1 MAIEIKTPIG
11 DAFDK
16 LSILEIKLENVKDE
30 VQREN
35 IQNELNYLQDKLKPF
50 WDNGGDTLKEIYNRL
65 KKTNGE
71 MWVIEDSVRLKERDN
86 KFDEE
91 FIELA
96 RAVYYTNDRRA
107 AEKKEINYLLNSEF
121 FEEKIYEQYES
132 K

>member
-30 VQREN
+30 IQKEN
-35 IQNELNYLQDKLKPF
+35 ILNELNYLQTKLKPY
-50 WDNGGDTLKEIYNRL
+50 WEAGGDVLEEIYGRL

-71 MWVIEDSVRLKERDN
+71 MWVIEDSVRLKERDDQ
-86 KFDEE
+86 FDSE

-96 RAVYYTNDRRA
+96 RSVYYTNDRRA
-107 AEKKEINYLLNSEF
+107 REKKEINHLLNSEF
-121 FEEKIYEQYES
+121 FEEKIYEKYD
-132 K
+132 

>member
-30 VQREN
+30 VQKQN
-35 IQNELNYLQDKLKPF
+35 IQNELNYLQDKLQPF
-50 WDNGGDTLKEIYNRL
+50 WDAGGDTLKEVYQRL
-65 KKTNGE
+65 KKTNGQ
-71 MWVIEDSVRLKERDN
+71 MWVIEDSVRLKEKDN

-107 AEKKEINYLLNSEF
+107 AEKKEINHLLNSEF
-121 FEEKIYEQYES
+121 FEEKIYQKYD
-132 K
+132 

>member
-16 LSILEIKLENVKDE
+16 LSILEIKLKNVSDS
-30 VQREN
+30 VQKNN
-35 IQNELNYLQDKLKPF
+35 ITNELNYLQDKLKPF
-50 WDNGGDTLKEIYNRL
+50 WEAGGDKLKEVYQRL
-65 KKTNGE
+65 LKTNGE

-107 AEKKEINYLLNSEF
+107 AEKKEINHLLNSEF
-121 FEEKIYEQYES
+121 FEEKIYEKYD
-132 K
+132 

>member
-1 MAIEIKTPIG
+1 MSIEIKTPIG

-50 WDNGGDTLKEIYNRL
+50 WDNGGDELKEIYSRL
-65 KKTNGE
+65 KKTNGQ
-71 MWVIEDSVRLKERDN
+71 MWVIEDSVRLLEKEKLFN
-86 KFDEE
+86 EE
-91 FIELA
+91 FIEYA

-107 AEKKEINYLLNSEF
+107 AEKKEINHLLNSEF
-121 FEEKIYEQYES
+121 FEEKIYQKYD
-132 K
+132 

>member
-16 LSILEIKLENVKDE
+16 LSILEIKLENASEK
-30 VQREN
+30 VQKEN
-35 IQNELNYLQDKLKPF
+35 IENELNYLQTKLKPF
-50 WDNGGDTLKEIYNRL
+50 WDNGGDELKEIYDRL

-71 MWVIEDSVRLKERDN
+71 MWVIEDSVRLKEKDN
-86 KFDEE
+86 KFDNE

-107 AEKKEINYLLNSEF
+107 AEKKEINHLLNSEF
-121 FEEKIYEQYES
+121 FEEKIYEKYD
-132 K
+132 

>member
-30 VQREN
+30 TQKNN
-35 IQNELNYLQDKLKPF
+35 INNELSYLQDKLSLF
-50 WDNGGDTLKEIYNRL
+50 WREGGEELKEIYNRL
-65 KKTNGE
+65 KKTNRE
-71 MWVIEDSVRLKERDN
+71 MWVIEDSVRLKEKDN
-86 KFDEE
+86 NFDEE

-107 AEKKEINYLLNSEF
+107 AEKKEINHLLNSEF
-121 FEEKIYEQYES
+121 FEEKIYEKYD
-132 K
+132 

>member
-1 MAIEIKTPIG
+1 MAIGIKTPIG

-30 VQREN
+30 VQKQN
-35 IQNELNYLQDKLKPF
+35 IQNELNYLQDKLQPF
-50 WDNGGDTLKEIYNRL
+50 WDAGGDTLKEVYQRL
-65 KKTNGE
+65 KKTNGQ
-71 MWVIEDSVRLKERDN
+71 MWVIEDSVRLKEKDD

-107 AEKKEINYLLNSEF
+107 AEKKEINHLLNSEF
-121 FEEKIYEQYES
+121 FEEKIYQKYD
-132 K
+132 

>member
-16 LSILEIKLENVKDE
+16 LSILEIKLENATE
-30 VQREN
+30 VVQKEN
-35 IQNELNYLQDKLKPF
+35 IENELNYLQTKLKPF
-50 WDNGGDTLKEIYNRL
+50 WDNGGDELKEVYDRL

-71 MWVIEDSVRLKERDN
+71 MWVIEDSVRLKEKDN
-86 KFDEE
+86 KFDNE

-107 AEKKEINYLLNSEF
+107 AEKKEINHLLNSEF
-121 FEEKIYEQYES
+121 FEEKIYEKYD
-132 K
+132 

>member
-30 VQREN
+30 VQKQN
-35 IQNELNYLQDKLKPF
+35 IQNELNYLQDKLQPF
-50 WDNGGDTLKEIYNRL
+50 WNAGGEELKEIYDRL
-65 KKTNGE
+65 KKTNGQ
-71 MWVIEDSVRLKERDN
+71 MWVIEDSVRLKEKDD

-107 AEKKEINYLLNSEF
+107 AEKKEINHLLNSEF
-121 FEEKIYEQYES
+121 FEEKIYQKYN
-132 K
+132 

>member
-30 VQREN
+30 VQKQN
-35 IQNELNYLQDKLKPF
+35 IQNELNYLQDKLQPF
-50 WDNGGDTLKEIYNRL
+50 WDAGGDTLKEVYQRL
-65 KKTNGE
+65 KKTNSQ

-107 AEKKEINYLLNSEF
+107 AEKKEINHLLNSEF
-121 FEEKIYEQYES
+121 FEEKIYEKYD
-132 K
+132 

>member
-50 WDNGGDTLKEIYNRL
+50 WDNGGDELKEIYSRL
-65 KKTNGE
+65 KKTNGQ
-71 MWVIEDSVRLKERDN
+71 MWVIEDSVRLKEKDD

-91 FIELA
+91 FIEL
-96 RAVYYTNDRRA
+96 
-107 AEKKEINYLLNSEF
+107 KSLLY
-121 FEEKIYEQYES
+121 K
-132 K
+132 

>member
-30 VQREN
+30 VQKQN
-35 IQNELNYLQDKLKPF
+35 IQNELNYLQDKLQPF
-50 WDNGGDTLKEIYNRL
+50 WDAGGDTLKEVYQRL
-65 KKTNGE
+65 KKTNGQ
-71 MWVIEDSVRLKERDN
+71 MWVIEDSVRLKEKDD

-107 AEKKEINYLLNSEF
+107 AEKKDINHLLNSEF
-121 FEEKIYEQYES
+121 FEEKIYQKYD
-132 K
+132 

>member
-30 VQREN
+30 VQRKN

-50 WDNGGDTLKEIYNRL
+50 WDNGGDELKEIYNRL

>member
-30 VQREN
+30 VQKQN
-35 IQNELNYLQDKLKPF
+35 IQNELNYLQDKLQPF
-50 WDNGGDTLKEIYNRL
+50 WDAGGDTLKEVYQRL
-65 KKTNGE
+65 KKTNGQ
-71 MWVIEDSVRLKERDN
+71 MWVIEDSVRLKEKDD

-107 AEKKEINYLLNSEF
+107 AEKKEINHLLNSEF
-121 FEEKIYEQYES
+121 FEEKIYQKYD
-132 K
+132 

>member
-30 VQREN
+30 VQKQN
-35 IQNELNYLQDKLKPF
+35 IQNELTYLHDKLQPF
-50 WDNGGDTLKEIYNRL
+50 WNAGGDTLKEVYQRL
-65 KKTNGE
+65 KKTNGQ

-107 AEKKEINYLLNSEF
+107 AEKKEINHLLNSEF
-121 FEEKIYEQYES
+121 FEEKIYQKYD
-132 K
+132 

>member
-30 VQREN
+30 VQKQN
-35 IQNELNYLQDKLKPF
+35 IQNELNYLQDKLQPF
-50 WDNGGDTLKEIYNRL
+50 WDAGGDTLKEVYQRL
-65 KKTNGE
+65 KKTNGQ
-71 MWVIEDSVRLKERDN
+71 MWVIEDSVRLKEKDD

-96 RAVYYTNDRRA
+96 RAVYYTNDTRA
-107 AEKKEINYLLNSEF
+107 AEKKEINHLLNSEF
-121 FEEKIYEQYES
+121 FEEKIYQKYD
-132 K
+132 

>member
-16 LSILEIKLENVKDE
+16 LSILEIKLENVKDK

-35 IQNELNYLQDKLKPF
+35 IQNELNYLQDKLQPF
-50 WDNGGDTLKEIYNRL
+50 WNVGGEELKEIYNRL
-65 KKTNGE
+65 KKTNSQ
-71 MWVIEDSVRLKERDN
+71 MWVIEDSIRLKEKDSE
-86 KFDEE
+86 FDSE
-91 FIELA
+91 FIKLA

-121 FEEKIYEQYES
+121 FEEKIYEKYA
-132 K
+132 

>member
-30 VQREN
+30 VQKQN
-35 IQNELNYLQDKLKPF
+35 IQNELNYLQDKLQPF
-50 WDNGGDTLKEIYNRL
+50 WNAGGDELKEIYDRL
-65 KKTNGE
+65 KKTNGQ
-71 MWVIEDSVRLKERDN
+71 MWVIEDSVRLKEKDD

-107 AEKKEINYLLNSEF
+107 AEKKEINHLLNSEF
-121 FEEKIYEQYES
+121 FEEKIYQKYN
-132 K
+132 

>member
-35 IQNELNYLQDKLKPF
+35 IQNELRYLHDKLKPF
-50 WDNGGDTLKEIYNRL
+50 WKNGGDKLKEIYGRL

-71 MWVIEDSVRLKERDN
+71 MWVIEDSVRLLEKEKLFN
-86 KFDEE
+86 EK
-91 FIELA
+91 FIEHA

-107 AEKKEINYLLNSEF
+107 AEKKEINHLLNSEF
-121 FEEKIYEQYES
+121 FEEKIYQKYD
-132 K
+132 

>member
-30 VQREN
+30 VQKQN
-35 IQNELNYLQDKLKPF
+35 IQNELNYLQDKLQPF
-50 WDNGGDTLKEIYNRL
+50 WNAGGEELKEIYDRL
-65 KKTNGE
+65 KKTNGQ
-71 MWVIEDSVRLKERDN
+71 MWVIEDSVRLKEKDD

-107 AEKKEINYLLNSEF
+107 AEKKEINHLLNSEF
-121 FEEKIYEQYES
+121 FEEKIYQKYD
-132 K
+132 

>member
-30 VQREN
+30 VQKQN
-35 IQNELNYLQDKLKPF
+35 IQNELNYLQDKLQPF
-50 WDNGGDTLKEIYNRL
+50 WNAGGDELKEIYDRL
-65 KKTNGE
+65 KKTNGQ
-71 MWVIEDSVRLKERDN
+71 MWVIEDSVRLKEKDD

-107 AEKKEINYLLNSEF
+107 AEKKEINHLLNSEF
-121 FEEKIYEQYES
+121 FEEKIYQKYD
-132 K
+132 

>member
-30 VQREN
+30 VQKQN
-35 IQNELNYLQDKLKPF
+35 IQNELNYLQDKLQPF
-50 WDNGGDTLKEIYNRL
+50 WNAGGDELKEIYDRL
-65 KKTNGE
+65 KKTNGQ
-71 MWVIEDSVRLKERDN
+71 MWVIEDSVRLKEKDD

-107 AEKKEINYLLNSEF
+107 AERRK
-121 FEEKIYEQYES
+121 
-132 K
+132 

>member
-30 VQREN
+30 VQKQN
-35 IQNELNYLQDKLKPF
+35 IQNELNYLQDKLQPF
-50 WDNGGDTLKEIYNRL
+50 WNAGGEELKEIYDRL
-65 KKTNGE
+65 KKTNGQ
-71 MWVIEDSVRLKERDN
+71 MWVIEDSVRLKEKDD

-107 AEKKEINYLLNSEF
+107 SEKKEINHLLNSEF
-121 FEEKIYEQYES
+121 FEEKIYQKYD
-132 K
+132 

>member
-30 VQREN
+30 VQKQN
-35 IQNELNYLQDKLKPF
+35 IQNELNYLQDKLQPF
-50 WDNGGDTLKEIYNRL
+50 WDAGGDTLKEVYQRL
-65 KKTNGE
+65 KKTNGQ
-71 MWVIEDSVRLKERDN
+71 MWVIEESVRLKEKDD

-107 AEKKEINYLLNSEF
+107 AEKKEINHLLNSEF
-121 FEEKIYEQYES
+121 FEEKIYQKYD
-132 K
+132 

>member
-30 VQREN
+30 VQKRN
-35 IQNELNYLQDKLKPF
+35 IQNELNYLQDKLQPF
-50 WDNGGDTLKEIYNRL
+50 WDAGGDTLKEVYQRL
-65 KKTNGE
+65 KKTNGQ
-71 MWVIEDSVRLKERDN
+71 MWVIEDSVRLKEKDD

-107 AEKKEINYLLNSEF
+107 AEKKEINHLLNSEF
-121 FEEKIYEQYES
+121 FEEKIYQKYD
-132 K
+132 

>member
-30 VQREN
+30 VQKQN
-35 IQNELNYLQDKLKPF
+35 IQNELNYLQDKLQPF
-50 WDNGGDTLKEIYNRL
+50 WNAGGDELKEIYDRL
-65 KKTNGE
+65 KKTNGQ
-71 MWVIEDSVRLKERDN
+71 MWVIEDSVRLKEKDD

-107 AEKKEINYLLNSEF
+107 AEKKEINHLLNSEF
-121 FEEKIYEQYES
+121 FEEKIYEKYD
-132 K
+132 

>member
-30 VQREN
+30 VQKQN
-35 IQNELNYLQDKLKPF
+35 IQNELNYLQDKLQPF
-50 WDNGGDTLKEIYNRL
+50 WDAGGDTLKEVYQRL
-65 KKTNGE
+65 KKTNGQ
-71 MWVIEDSVRLKERDN
+71 MWVIEDSVRLKEKDD

-107 AEKKEINYLLNSEF
+107 SEKKEINHLLNSEF
-121 FEEKIYEQYES
+121 FEEKIYQKYD
-132 K
+132 

>member
-30 VQREN
+30 VQKQN
-35 IQNELNYLQDKLKPF
+35 IQNELNYLQDKLHPF
-50 WDNGGDTLKEIYNRL
+50 WDAGGDTLKEVYQRL
-65 KKTNGE
+65 KKTNGQ
-71 MWVIEDSVRLKERDN
+71 MWVIEDSVRLKEKDD

-107 AEKKEINYLLNSEF
+107 AEKKEINHLLNSEF
-121 FEEKIYEQYES
+121 FEEKIYQKYD
-132 K
+132 